1 MGDGHRFILL
11 VTGLYSTCGSFD
23 QLIGFIR
30 VNKVIIIIII
40 IIIIMVEEVKVSA

>member
-1 MGDGHRFILL
+1 MCCHGGWSP
-11 VTGLYSTCGSFD
+11 VYTCGSFD

-40 IIIIMVEEVKVSA
+40 IIIIIMVEEVKVSA